1 MKNSKKV
8 VLEFDAKTGEAIAN
22 VDKLNQEIQK
32 TKESTDESNESFEL
46 LGGAADQ
53 VTGGLVSGFKSS
65 LKGAKTLVGGMR
77 TLKGAIASTGVGLL
91 VVALGVLYTW
101 IQTTERGAKTLA
113 KVQLFGQAFW
123 KVITDAI
130 DGFIEND
137 LAAFFE
143 DPLAN
148 IEKFGIMIKAYVYDQ
163 VMNVIDG
170 LGLLREAINL
180 VLDGEFSQATEKAT
194 QGAKMLGEGI
204 ASLSPLTVVMT
215 AQARGMYSAFKGIAE
230 EMENAMQKAESLAE
244 IQFLLVEA
252 TKAYTVQSAELQKII
267 DLEQKKIDDTTRSY
281 EERTEALDKQSE
293 ALKNKAQLDLNQAQL
308 QEDALRQQ
316 LDITAKYE
324 ERKEIEQ
331 ELAEA
336 IADRIDKETQV
347 ALVTLDNAQKRREI
361 DLEEEERK
369 KSINQMLEDLST
381 ENIENE
387 RERIKKEMGLAQER
401 ALQELE
407 LLKATEEQ
415 KQELKEQ
422 YAIATNKALK
432 EYDDELAAELAQ
444 AKENADKKQ
453 SADDQKVLDAKIKM
467 EKDALGAITG
477 LVNVFGSKNEK
488 NAKKAFQINKL
499 LGIAEAVV
507 NTSRAITAQLA
518 VPQDALTGANFIKA
532 GIAAAT
538 GIAQI
543 AKIKSTTFESGG
555 SPDPSISGGGGGGA
569 TPQIPQQPQ
578 VDFGFLQQGENQ
590 NTIQAYVLE
599 QNVSSSQ
606 QANQLIKDQAVL

>member
-8 VLEFDAKTGEAIAN
+8 VLEFDAETGEAVAN
-22 VDKLNQEIQK
+22 VDKLNKEIQK
-32 TKESTDESNESFEL
+32 TKESTDESNESFGL
-46 LGGAADQ
+46 LGSTADQ
-53 VTGGLVSGFKSS
+53 VSGGLVSGFQSG
-65 LKGAKTLVGGMR
+65 LKGAKTLIGGMK

-91 VVALGVLYTW
+91 VVALGTLYTW
-101 IQTTERGAKTLA
+101 MQTSEKGAKALA
-113 KVQLFGQAFW
+113 KAELFGQAFW
-123 KVITDAI
+123 KVLTDQI
-130 DGFIEND
+130 DDFISND
-137 LAAFFE
+137 LTAFFE
-143 DPLAN
+143 DPLAG
-148 IEKFGIMIKAYVYDQ
+148 IQKFGTLIKTYVYDQ
-163 VMNVIDG
+163 VMNIING
-170 LGLLREAINL
+170 LGLLGEAISL
-180 VLDGEFSQATEKAT
+180 VFEGEFSQAAEKAKE
-194 QGAKMLGEGI
+194 GALMFGEGLV
-204 ASLSPLTVVMT
+204 SLFPATAILTAEMRVLNSVLEG
-215 AQARGMYSAFKGIAE
+215 AGE
-230 EMENAMQKAESLAE
+230 EMEKAAEKANSLAE
-244 IQFLLVEA
+244 IQFMLVEA
-252 TKAYTVQSAELQKII
+252 TKAYTIASAQLQQTI
-267 DLEQKKIDDTTRSY
+267 DLEQKIIDDTTRSY
-281 EERTEALDKQSE
+281 EERTEALDRQSE
-293 ALKNKAQLDLNQAQL
+293 ALEAKAKLDLQQAKL
-308 QEDALRQQ
+308 QETALRREIE
-316 LDITAKYE
+316 ITANFE
-324 ERKEIEQ
+324 ERKAKEQ

-347 ALVTLDNAQKRREI
+347 TLVALDNAQKRREI

-387 RERIKKEMGLAQER
+387 RERIKKEMELAEQR

-415 KQELKEQ
+415 KQDLKEQ
-422 YAIATNKALK
+422 YAIATNKALQ
-432 EYDDELAAELAQ
+432 EYDDELAK
-444 AKENADKKQ
+444 AKEDADKKQ
-453 SADDQKVLDAKIKM
+453 SEDDQKVLDAKIQM

-477 LVNVFGSKNEK
+477 LVDVFGSKNEK
-488 NAKKAFQINKL
+488 NAKKAFQVNKL

-555 SPDPSISGGGGGGA
+555 SPDPSISGGGGGGGA

-578 VDFGFLQQGENQ
+578 IDFGFLQQGENQ